1 MLFNTR
7 KSVVPVTIML
17 LFGLLVSSCGSAE
30 PTLDIDAQKTG
41 FAQTA
46 DVQATQTAQAQP
58 TATATPEP
66 SPTFTATPEVTPT
79 TEETEANVSTATPT
93 QGAST
98 GADAGAWLAND
109 PPDNTV
115 FSPGEAFT
123 VTRTLENVGT
133 STWSTYYA
141 IEFMSGDQMGA
152 EDIVFLPYP
161 AEPGTNV
168 QVSVDFVAPES
179 PGEKRS
185 EWSLINAN
193 GDPFYSFYVI
203 IEVSDAADGGS

>member
-1 MLFNTR
+1 MLT
-7 KSVVPVTIML
+7 VMV
-17 LFGLLVSSCGSAE
+17 LFSLIISACSPSE

-46 DVQATQTAQAQP
+46 DFQASQTAQAQP
-58 TATATPEP
+58 TPTETPQP
-66 SPTFTATPEVTPT
+66 SPTFTATPEITAT
-79 TEETEANVSTATPT
+79 LDETITEPNTATPT
-93 QGAST
+93 QRVST
-98 GADAGAWLAND
+98 GNDAAVWLAND

-115 FSPGEAFT
+115 FSPGEEFT
-123 VTRTLENVGT
+123 VTWTLENIGT
-133 STWSTYYA
+133 TTWSSFYA
-141 IEFMSGDQMGA
+141 IKFTSGDQMGA

-161 AEPGTNV
+161 AEPSTNV

-179 PGEKRS
+179 EGEKRS

-203 IEVSDAADGGS
+203 IEVSKTAQSATKSPTTSP